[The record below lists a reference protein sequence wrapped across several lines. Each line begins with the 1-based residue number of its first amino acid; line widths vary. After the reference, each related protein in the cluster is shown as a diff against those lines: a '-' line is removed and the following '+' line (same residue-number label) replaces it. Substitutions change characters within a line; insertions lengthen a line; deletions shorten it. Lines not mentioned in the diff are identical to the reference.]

1 MRLILSKGDNLKH
14 VREVGDM
21 VKRDFRGHAKFFS
34 QNIVL
39 QARAATRLHTEESGR
54 LYETFK
60 IKTVAVNSKHNFL
73 SDTSLRSL
81 CR

>member
-1 MRLILSKGDNLKH
+1 LSHKDMRLILSKGDNLKH

-39 QARAATRLHTEESGR
+39 QARAATRLHTE
-54 LYETFK
+54 
-60 IKTVAVNSKHNFL
+60 
-73 SDTSLRSL
+73 
-81 CR
+81 